1 MLGPGYQPV
10 LAFKGSAGEVRQVDG
25 RLRDTTGEDFAAN
38 NFPQSVGL
46 KTDYYDRAMDLAVT
60 LTKASFTFEITG
72 HSLSGGMASAASAVT
87 GVKAT
92 TFNAPG
98 LHPQTARRF
107 AQENPGTQLFDVK
120 DRITA
125 YVVQGE
131 LLNDG
136 VQDNFSRLD
145 VVRRELLG
153 GTLKEVSELLHEL
166 PQGRALLQQQLN
178 KHVPRHAHSTVN
190 AFVQTLAEG
199 NTRQLLKDL
208 PLAAGAVQP
217 LLLPKTHAKPNDP
230 SAITDRTR
238 AMSLQELTQIATPV
252 LITLRSMSAAAHA
265 GHEVGEVAAA
275 SGRVIA
281 AGMDKAGD
289 AMQATRSL
297 AGAASAIRHRVAGE
311 GARRVV
317 AVTGEGM
324 ADAREAIG
332 QVSAGI
338 DHAQG
343 NAQQTAGRWG
353 AGLLRSAASLLP
365 STKAQ
370 AWLGERADALE
381 GAGERAHR
389 ANQAQAAQA
398 RSEARTDA
406 AAIRDQAEIV
416 TLETVRVTVT
426 LAEARSRAWQQGGE
440 QANRNTDAVAQ
451 AYAKVTGQMP
461 VAYAGA
467 AAASVGGATAVLQ
480 GYPML
485 ASMAALKDNAVAAG
499 GEAFQRHLMTE
510 TMVPSLDA
518 RIQQLEGA
526 AKRQLQGIPEATQQS
541 PADRSAE
548 KAADPRAAAHPSHVL
563 HQDVQQLVDGLYA
576 KAGLPLPDQ
585 HLQQFSACMLLKC
598 QEHNMPH
605 VGAMTYVG
613 DASGGKLVS
622 HEISAQHF
630 PPHNAFVDV
639 QAALQ
644 TQPHDSYRQLNQL
657 LQQQEIAA
665 QLERDQQAKR
675 ESERLQNPGPQA
687 PGAVMG

>member
-1 MLGPGYQPV
+1 M
-10 LAFKGSAGEVRQVDG
+10 
-25 RLRDTTGEDFAAN
+25 
-38 NFPQSVGL
+38 
-46 KTDYYDRAMDLAVT
+46 
-60 LTKASFTFEITG
+60 
-72 HSLSGGMASAASAVT
+72 
-87 GVKAT
+87 
-92 TFNAPG
+92 
-98 LHPQTARRF
+98 
-107 AQENPGTQLFDVK
+107 
-120 DRITA
+120 
-125 YVVQGE
+125 
-131 LLNDG
+131 
-136 VQDNFSRLD
+136 
-145 VVRRELLG
+145 
-153 GTLKEVSELLHEL
+153 
-166 PQGRALLQQQLN
+166 
-178 KHVPRHAHSTVN
+178 
-190 AFVQTLAEG
+190 
-199 NTRQLLKDL
+199 
-208 PLAAGAVQP
+208 
-217 LLLPKTHAKPNDP
+217 
-230 SAITDRTR
+230 
-238 AMSLQELTQIATPV
+238 
-252 LITLRSMSAAAHA
+252 
-265 GHEVGEVAAA
+265 
-275 SGRVIA
+275 
-281 AGMDKAGD
+281 
-289 AMQATRSL
+289 
-297 AGAASAIRHRVAGE
+297 
-311 GARRVV
+311 
-317 AVTGEGM
+317 
-324 ADAREAIG
+324 
-332 QVSAGI
+332 
-338 DHAQG
+338 
-343 NAQQTAGRWG
+343 
-353 AGLLRSAASLLP
+353 
-365 STKAQ
+365 
-370 AWLGERADALE
+370 
-381 GAGERAHR
+381 
-389 ANQAQAAQA
+389 
-398 RSEARTDA
+398 
-406 AAIRDQAEIV
+406 
-416 TLETVRVTVT
+416 T

-548 KAADPRAAAHPSHVL
+548 KAADPRAAAHPSHGL
-563 HQDVQQLVDGLYA
+563 HQDVQQLVDGMYA